1 MTTLSLK
8 DYYDNLSV
16 NEPKKDVKDEEDVKD
31 EDYSGGIPIPF
42 LGWAHIDQEDT
53 EQMLRDQLHTVN
65 EELNEAKQL
74 ISEQKKVLELYQE
87 FIKEKNLLNIWMF
100 FLGDRKDV

>member
-16 NEPKKDVKDEEDVKD
+16 NEPKKEVQDDEF
-31 EDYSGGIPIPF
+31 SGGIPIPF
-42 LGWAHIDQEDT
+42 LGWAHIDKEDT

-65 EELNEAKQL
+65 EELNEAKKL
-74 ISEQKKVLELYQE
+74 IGEQRKVLELYQE

-100 FLGDRKDV
+100 FIGDRKDV